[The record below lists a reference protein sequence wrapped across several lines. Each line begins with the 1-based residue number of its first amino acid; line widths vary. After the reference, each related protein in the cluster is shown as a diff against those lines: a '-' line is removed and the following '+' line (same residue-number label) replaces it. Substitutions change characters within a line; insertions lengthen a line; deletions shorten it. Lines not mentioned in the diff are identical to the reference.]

1 MQERQGNSQQKRKG
15 ATGVIATTTLAEP
28 EIQAI
33 LKVGRKLG
41 VKFVVDPV
49 TENAA
54 LDTLLESVPHAELMI
69 ADFLPG
75 GGVGARPGE
84 RSSLSDVGAKA
95 ASNLSRTA
103 SSGRPWS
110 ELRWVQL
117 SAAGINQETGSAVWR
132 ESSHVTITTA
142 SGLPSVAM
150 AQYIIGMILLH
161 ANRVDR
167 LYRDPR
173 DWSIRRELQTQ
184 VLTGCTLGIL
194 GYGGTGRRTARIAAA
209 LGMRVIAIRRSTD
222 SPAIE
227 RYLTPEIQDIDTVVD
242 ATEVWPIKSLSRL
255 LKESDYVACALPLT
269 SETRGLIG
277 VSEISMM
284 KKGAFLINVSR
295 GRIVDEVALV
305 EALTSGHLG
314 GAALDVFDVEPL
326 PESSSLWSAPNVTL
340 TPHKAGSYD
349 RLSEFMSGLFITNLK
364 RYRAGLGLLNEASR
378 DRGY

>member
-1 MQERQGNSQQKRKG
+1 
-15 ATGVIATTTLAEP
+15 
-28 EIQAI
+28 
-33 LKVGRKLG
+33 
-41 VKFVVDPV
+41 
-49 TENAA
+49 
-54 LDTLLESVPHAELMI
+54 
-69 ADFLPG
+69 
-75 GGVGARPGE
+75 
-84 RSSLSDVGAKA
+84 
-95 ASNLSRTA
+95 
-103 SSGRPWS
+103 
-110 ELRWVQL
+110 
-117 SAAGINQETGSAVWR
+117 
-132 ESSHVTITTA
+132 
-142 SGLPSVAM
+142 M